1 MSSRAKQSHQI
12 KGMITKQQI
21 ADAMS
26 QAVEPFLDC
35 VELLM
40 SKTNDSP
47 ATLLVADDGSPV
59 AQAAANVAIQIAKCR
74 DLLVRGLYVVD
85 EALILDTYADYGGE
99 LPDVPEVTS
108 RDDLIAWFKNQ
119 GESAL
124 RGLEARC
131 QAAQVAATTD
141 LLLGGVPEMVLREV
155 DQAQL
160 FALGRRG
167 HGHARDSGHLG
178 RNFRAIAHHTSRPM
192 VVGGD
197 EERRVQRLLLA
208 YNEGEHAQH
217 ALAWAVLLQRALR
230 SDVVVLNVKED
241 GHTSRTM
248 SSELVDHLNQG
259 GLTNYHLLSRE
270 GQPAEEIVAAA
281 AENEVDLIVM
291 GRYRH
296 TALLEWLAGSTLD
309 RVLRHTHLA
318 VLVA

>member
-1 MSSRAKQSHQI
+1 
-12 KGMITKQQI
+12 
-21 ADAMS
+21 
-26 QAVEPFLDC
+26 
-35 VELLM
+35 M
-40 SKTNDSP
+40 SKINDSP

-59 AQAAANVAIQIAKCR
+59 AQAAANVAVQIAQSR

-99 LPDVPEVTS
+99 LLNVPEVNS

-141 LLLGGVPEMVLREV
+141 LLLGGVPEMVLREA

-160 FALGRRG
+160 LALGRRG
-167 HGHARDSGHLG
+167 HGHASDSGHLG

-197 EERRVQRLLLA
+197 EERPVQRLLLA

-230 SDVVVLNVKED
+230 SDVVVLKVKED
-241 GHTSRTM
+241 GHTSQNM
-248 SSELVDHLNQG
+248 SSEMVDQLNRCGLV
-259 GLTNYHLLSRE
+259 NYRFLSSE
-270 GQPAEEIVAAA
+270 GQPASEIVAAA
-281 AENEVDLIVM
+281 AENDADLIIM

-296 TALLEWLAGSTLD
+296 TALLEWLVGSTLD
-309 RVLRHTHLA
+309 RVLRHTSLP
-318 VLVA
+318 VLIA